1 MIKDKI
7 YKSILYFISS
17 AIIVLNVVFFM
28 NVIPINIPLYES
40 MGSDQLPF
48 YLMLIIDSYEIISA
62 YFFIFLSILL
72 IIFII
77 ATISNFF
84 IIYYNKLDVMDY
96 VIAFIVIFMSSIFLS
111 VVFMIILYLPIYNMN
126 QLLLN

>member
-40 MGSDQLPF
+40 MGFDQLPF
-48 YLMLIIDSYEIISA
+48 YLMLIIDSYDLISA

-126 QLLLN
+126 QPLLN

>member
-1 MIKDKI
+1 MIKDII

-17 AIIVLNVVFFM
+17 AIIALNVVFFM
-28 NVIPINIPLYES
+28 NVIQISIPFYNNI
-40 MGSDQLPF
+40 GSELPF
-48 YLMLIIDSYEIISA
+48 YIVLIIDFYDLISA

-77 ATISNFF
+77 ATISNSF

-96 VIAFIVIFMSSIFLS
+96 VVAFIVIFMSSIFLS
-111 VVFMIILYLPIYNMN
+111 VPFMIILYLPIYNMN
-126 QLLLN
+126 QPLLN